1 MNLRT
6 FDLTFKMAPY
16 STQDTYNISSII
28 KVFKMAMLP
37 TYQMGSDTAVFGF
50 APGDNKA
57 LQVIY

>member
-37 TYQMGSDTAVFGF
+37 TYQMGSETSIWI

-57 LQVIY
+57 FGKDY